1 MPRFFLGCNRPAELV
16 SPCFEINRHT
26 WGGSLGMDIYN
37 VSGHEN
43 AETYLIQGAEINPIL
58 TSPVVEQVQTM
69 YNEGTPEFVAGQG
82 LFYPAATNYGYY
94 CTGFETP
101 VEWEDH
107 QKIFGVDGPEIQYA
121 GAQTESLPYVYYT
134 PSYGHAQSPYNPYNP
149 YIPGAMVGIDGSY
162 AGAQQYYTI
171 SPYQDPVS
179 SSGYISVAVQPEVFP
194 YGLADPL
201 VDNGI
206 ERSSRPDGRS
216 LKHDVSSSSAAFAR
230 NVPRPASNQTNSLY
244 RISEGSKANVGPS
257 KQPMT
262 HGGVSSGSI
271 LTQTSSHVLQGR
283 SASGP
288 MRPSDKISNG
298 KVQSHQNQLE
308 ISLPVNNGFSN
319 FGSSAYGRT
328 SVDKLRLKTH
338 DGRTLSDLNGNA
350 ELLGEQNRGPRTNKS
365 KNQLAVKAYTAKV
378 GDNNGPGNVVIQTD
392 QYNKDDF
399 SIDYLDAKFFVIKS
413 YSEDDVHKSIKY
425 NVWSSTPHGN
435 KKLQTA
441 FEDAQKLA
449 VGRPRGCPI
458 FLFFSV
464 NASGQFCGVAEMIG
478 PVDLHRD
485 MDFWQQDKWSG
496 SFLVK
501 WHIIKDIPNSSFRH
515 IILENNENKPVT
527 NSRDTQEIMYKQGL
541 EMLKIFK
548 NHQLRTSI
556 LDDFMYYENRQKI
569 MQEEKARL
577 MFKSFRSPLFV
588 PALNPTIELNGLVQQ
603 QPPHKDERMKHNDLN
618 NSKKTDGNKYE
629 KIMNPNDCNSW
640 KKVETNKDE
649 KIIDH
654 DDLHSFKNTGT
665 SAIEQLSSDSDV
677 TISSTGKDSGQVT
690 VDADDDIGSVLKIG
704 SLDINPKRTE
714 SNSLLSAANKSAD
727 IVTVGSMPV
736 KVNGMTESSG
746 FLTVGTISLDPRSVQ
761 LDKDGAVGKQGSQ
774 Y

>member
-1 MPRFFLGCNRPAELV
+1 MFQMPLASLSKFQNG
-16 SPCFEINRHT
+16 EISR
-26 WGGSLGMDIYN
+26 GGSLGMDIYN

-58 TSPVVEQVQTM
+58 TSPVFEQVETM

-201 VDNGI
+201 VDNGM

-244 RISEGSKANVGPS
+244 RISEGPKANVGPS

-271 LTQTSSHVLQGR
+271 PTQTSSHVLQGR

-288 MRPSDKISNG
+288 MRPSDKISNS

-319 FGSSAYGRT
+319 FRSSAYGRT
-328 SVDKLRLKTH
+328 SADKLRSKTH

-378 GDNNGPGNVVIQTD
+378 GDNNGLGNV
-392 QYNKDDF
+392 
-399 SIDYLDAKFFVIKS
+399 
-413 YSEDDVHKSIKY
+413 
-425 NVWSSTPHGN
+425 
-435 KKLQTA
+435 
-441 FEDAQKLA
+441 
-449 VGRPRGCPI
+449 
-458 FLFFSV
+458 
-464 NASGQFCGVAEMIG
+464 
-478 PVDLHRD
+478 
-485 MDFWQQDKWSG
+485 
-496 SFLVK
+496 
-501 WHIIKDIPNSSFRH
+501 
-515 IILENNENKPVT
+515 
-527 NSRDTQEIMYKQGL
+527 IMYKQGL

-548 NHQLRTSI
+548 NHPLRTSI

-588 PALNPTIELNGLVQQ
+588 PALNPAIELNGLVQ

-690 VDADDDIGSVLKIG
+690 VDADGDIGSVLKIG

>member
-1 MPRFFLGCNRPAELV
+1 MKFQGHVWLDCSSLFSDLLSIYFFR
-16 SPCFEINRHT
+16 
-26 WGGSLGMDIYN
+26 GGSLGMDIYN

-43 AETYLIQGAEINPIL
+43 AETYLIQGAEINLL
-58 TSPVVEQVQTM
+58 TSPVVEQVETM

-82 LFYPAATNYGYY
+82 LFYPAPNNYGYY

-107 QKIFGVDGPEIQYA
+107 QKIFGVDGPEIQYS

-134 PSYGHAQSPYNPYNP
+134 PSYGYAQSPYNPYNP
-149 YIPGAMVGIDGSY
+149 YIPGAMLGIDGPY
-162 AGAQQYYTI
+162 AGSPQYYPI

-194 YGLADPL
+194 NGLADPL
-201 VDNGI
+201 VDTGMLPG
-206 ERSSRPDGRS
+206 SRPDGRS
-216 LKHDVSSSSAAFAR
+216 LKHGVSSSSAAFAR
-230 NVPRPASNQTNSLY
+230 NVPRPASSQTNSSC
-244 RISEGSKANVGPS
+244 RISEGPKTNVGPS
-257 KQPMT
+257 KQSMT
-262 HGGVSSGSI
+262 HGGVSSSSI
-271 LTQTSSHVLQGR
+271 LTQASLHTLQGR

-288 MRPSDKISNG
+288 TRPFDKISNG
-298 KVQSHQNQLE
+298 KVQSHQNQLKTT
-308 ISLPVNNGFSN
+308 LPVNNGFSN
-319 FGSSAYGRT
+319 FGSSAYGRAT
-328 SVDKLRLKTH
+328 VDKLRSKTH
-338 DGRTLSDLNGNA
+338 DGRTLSDVNGNV
-350 ELLGEQNRGPRTNKS
+350 ELLGEQNRGPRTDKL
-365 KNQLAVKAYTAKV
+365 KNQPAVKAYTAKV
-378 GDNNGPGNVVIQTD
+378 GDINGTD

-399 SIDYLDAKFFVIKS
+399 STDYLDVKFFVIKS
-413 YSEDDVHKSIKY
+413 YSEDDVHMSIKY

-435 KKLQTA
+435 KKLQIA
-441 FEDAQKLA
+441 YEDAQKLA
-449 VGRPRGCPI
+449 AGRPRGCPI

-548 NHQLRTSI
+548 NQPLKTSI

-577 MFKSFRSPLFV
+577 MFKSFRSPLFI
-588 PALNPTIELNGLVQQ
+588 PALNPAIELNGHVK
-603 QPPHKDERMKHNDLN
+603 QPPHKDESMKQSDLN
-618 NSKKTDGNKYE
+618 SSKKTDENKNE
-629 KIMNPNDCNSW
+629 KTMNPNDCNSR
-640 KKVETNKDE
+640 KNVETNKDE
-649 KIIDH
+649 KVMDH
-654 DDLHSFKNTGT
+654 NDHNSLKNTGT
-665 SAIEQLSSDSDV
+665 SATEQLYSDSDV
-677 TISSTGKDSGQVT
+677 TISSRGKDSGQVT
-690 VDADDDIGSVLKIG
+690 VDSDYDIGSVLKIG
-704 SLDINPKRTE
+704 SLDIDPKQTK
-714 SNSLLSAANKSAD
+714 SNSLLSAANKSAFF
-727 IVTVGSMPV
+727 VTVGSMPV
-736 KVNGMTESSG
+736 KVNGMSESSG
-746 FLTVGTISLDPRSVQ
+746 FLTVGTIPLDPRSVQ
-761 LDKDGAVGKQGSQ
+761 LDKDGAFGKLGSK